1 MKFGKA
7 ALAASLAVG
16 GIAFPVL
23 SPVAAQ
29 PVQPAAVHS
38 PGRTLNL
45 GREEHLALQ
54 ALQIAAA
61 GPDRAA
67 QDAALS
73 AARAAVRSADARYGF
88 AYYQLQIGL
97 ARQDVQMQGQAVDML
112 IDSNMVLPAEM
123 LPLLANQAMR
133 AYTANEYQRT
143 DRILGRMV
151 ELQPNN
157 AVVLADYA
165 QFKSRI
171 RENSQAVALMQR
183 ALAAQEATGQRAPE
197 SWYRRALA
205 MSFDNRLGPQT
216 GAFGRALITA
226 YPSASNWRD
235 ALLSYRTLAQGDAA
249 LGLDVLR
256 LMRVNRALTGER
268 DYLELVQALT
278 QAELPGEAKE
288 VLDEGVSRGMLDP
301 TEAVVRQQLTALGRR
316 ATQARSGLARAR
328 TQALAGSTGAA
339 ALAAGDAHLGL
350 GEYGPAVE
358 LYQAA
363 LQKGGQD
370 VNLINS
376 RLGMALALAG
386 RRAEA
391 EAALRAVVGP
401 RAELAQYWL
410 VWLARPAV

>member
-7 ALAASLAVG
+7 ALAASLSIG
-16 GIAFPVL
+16 GIAVSQP
-23 SPVAAQ
+23 SPAAAQ
-29 PVQPAAVHS
+29 PAQPAGIQA
-38 PGRTLNL
+38 PGTLNL
-45 GREEHLALQ
+45 RRDEHVALL
-54 ALQIAAA
+54 ALQIAAS

-67 QDAALS
+67 QDSALAAG
-73 AARAAVRSADARYGF
+73 RAAVRSSDGRYGL

-97 ARQDVQMQGQAVDML
+97 ARQDIQMQGQAVDAL
-112 IDSNMVLPAEM
+112 IDSNHILPAEM

-133 AYTANEYQRT
+133 AYAANEFQRV

-151 ELQPNN
+151 QLQPNN

-165 QFKSRI
+165 HFKSRI
-171 RENSQAVALMQR
+171 RENPQAVALMQR
-183 ALAAQEATGQRAPE
+183 ALAAQEATGHRAPE

-205 MSFDNRLGPQT
+205 MGFDNRLAPQAI
-216 GAFGRALITA
+216 AFGRSLVAA
-226 YPSASNWRD
+226 YPTPINWRD
-235 ALLSYRTLAQGDAA
+235 ALLSYRSLAQGDAA

-278 QAELPGEAKE
+278 QAELPGEAKA
-288 VLDEGVSRGMLDP
+288 VLDEGVSRGMLDSNEP
-301 TEAVVRQQLTALGRR
+301 IVRQQSTALGRR
-316 ATQARSGLARAR
+316 ATQARTALARSR
-328 TQALAGSTGAA
+328 TEALAAATGAA

-350 GEYGPAVE
+350 GEFGPAVE

-363 LQKGGQD
+363 LQKGGGD
-370 VNLINS
+370 ANLINS

-391 EAALRAVVGP
+391 ETTFRAVVGP
-401 RAELAQYWL
+401 RAELAAFWL